1 MKFFIPVFLL
11 ILFLQLTGHA
21 QATDSL
27 LPPQTQLASEQF
39 DPEMAAKAYI
49 TSLSAEKR
57 AVSDKYSEG
66 NYWHMLWA
74 LLIEFLAAIVFL
86 YFGLSKWMKKI
97 SSFVKNINLQNLI
110 YIVLY
115 FVFSFVIAL
124 PYSIYKGFIREHR
137 FGLSNMNFGAWFKE
151 EMIGLL
157 VNIILLGLLLL
168 VIYYIM
174 RKTKERWWIWA
185 GGISTVFIILMI
197 FISPVFLAPLF
208 NDYSELPDGPL
219 KEEILSLARANGI
232 PTNNVYQ
239 FDASKQSKR
248 ISANVNGIGSTIRIS
263 LNDNLLNRCNRKE
276 IRAVMAHEM
285 GHYVLHHVQR
295 LILLFSIMFFV
306 GFWLLHIS
314 FRWLW
319 RRWGK
324 RWNIRDIS
332 DIASL
337 PLLMV
342 ILVFFLFVSTPLIN
356 NIVRQDEVEAD
367 IFGLN
372 AAREPDGFA
381 SVAMM
386 LSEYRK
392 VSPGHWEEI
401 LLYDH
406 PSPRSRVIMAM
417 QWKAENLNEDSELQ
431 EVKEE

>member
-1 MKFFIPVFLL
+1 V
-11 ILFLQLTGHA
+11 
-21 QATDSL
+21 
-27 LPPQTQLASEQF
+27 
-39 DPEMAAKAYI
+39 
-49 TSLSAEKR
+49 
-57 AVSDKYSEG
+57 
-66 NYWHMLWA
+66 
-74 LLIEFLAAIVFL
+74 
-86 YFGLSKWMKKI
+86 
-97 SSFVKNINLQNLI
+97 
-110 YIVLY
+110 
-115 FVFSFVIAL
+115 
-124 PYSIYKGFIREHR
+124 
-137 FGLSNMNFGAWFKE
+137 
-151 EMIGLL
+151 
-157 VNIILLGLLLL
+157 
-168 VIYYIM
+168 
-174 RKTKERWWIWA
+174 
-185 GGISTVFIILMI
+185 I

-208 NDYSELPDGPL
+208 NEYTELPDGTI
-219 KEEILSLARANGI
+219 KDDILSLARANGI

-263 LNDNLLNRCNRKE
+263 LNDNLLNRCNVEE

-285 GHYVLHHVQR
+285 GHYVLNHVQG
-295 LILLFSIMFFV
+295 LILLFCLMFFV

-319 RRWGK
+319 QKWGK
-324 RWNIRDIS
+324 RWNITGIS
-332 DIASL
+332 DIGSL

-342 ILVFFLFVSTPLIN
+342 ILVIFVFVSTPLIN
-356 NIVRQDEVEAD
+356 NIIRMDEVEAD

-417 QWKAENLNEDSELQ
+417 RWKAENLKEDSELL
-431 EVKEE
+431 EVKED